1 MRKIISTN
9 ARPTLLILATIMLL
23 AGLAVRAADPA
34 PLVFEGER
42 LTWAGQF
49 GRYDLVMDGPSMAIA
64 PAKPG
69 ASVDGQ
75 ARCVVLVPKTPL
87 PGNQWSWKDL
97 YSLPPAESESD
108 LLERGF
114 YVVYTTPGSNAQRDA
129 WFAYLATQ
137 HGLSAQPVHMS
148 LLRGKTLLAGT
159 ARVSITPPNP
169 TKPVHDNVNARVLV
183 LELDGE
189 RLGFISIDLGV
200 YTSERLV
207 QTCREKYGLSQ
218 VIMSS
223 SHTHSDPGGSFASY
237 YDEQIL
243 KAMGEAVSNLFPAR
257 IAAGHRSFP
266 QLGFNRLVMRE
277 DGHTRESWHG
287 DDHYRS
293 ENPDRIPFG
302 PVDPEVG
309 VIRIDDT
316 NGHPRVIL
324 MNYACHADVVCQ
336 NYAVSA
342 DFPGVA
348 CRDVEAAFDN
358 HANCLFVQGAAGNIE
373 SLIISSRR
381 NGPDDSF
388 QTDYSTIDRVGYL
401 LAYETIK
408 LAKSLSPAPAPE
420 TRIRYL
426 TDALAFNG
434 RFGRGRNFDVRIATI
449 LINDDIV
456 IATVP
461 GELFVQLQ
469 LAWKKELGGFHPF
482 VFGYSWLG
490 GTWADYIPDIRSA
503 ATGGYGADQG
513 PPNIEVGA
521 GEAIMNK
528 HLENTYRLTGL
539 MRDEPGPTQWTPGD
553 RWTVSRVPRETDK

>member
-1 MRKIISTN
+1 MRKITSTL
-9 ARPTLLILATIMLL
+9 ASTVGVILTAVSLLTGVVLC
-23 AGLAVRAADPA
+23 AAAPA
-34 PLVFEGER
+34 PVAFEGER
-42 LTWAGQF
+42 LAWAGAS
-49 GRYDLVMDGPSMAIA
+49 GRYDFVMDGQTKAIA
-64 PAKPG
+64 PAKSG
-69 ASVDGQ
+69 TSADGQ

-87 PGNQWSWKDL
+87 PGNQWSWKAL
-97 YSLPPAESESD
+97 YSRSPAERESD

-114 YVVYTTPGSNAQRDA
+114 YVVYTTPGSPAQRDA
-129 WFAYLATQ
+129 WFAFLAEQ
-137 HGLSAQPVHMS
+137 HGLSTQPVQMS
-148 LLRGKTLLAGT
+148 WLRDQTLLAGT
-159 ARVSITPPNP
+159 ARVSITPPDP
-169 TKPVHDNVNARVLV
+169 AKPVHDNVNARVLV

-189 RLGFISIDLGV
+189 RLGFISMDLGV

-218 VIMSS
+218 VFMSS

-237 YDEQIL
+237 YDEQMV

-266 QLGFNRLVMRE
+266 QLGFNRLVLRE

-316 NGHPRVIL
+316 NGHPRVII

-358 HANCLFVQGAAGNIE
+358 QANCLFVQGAAGNIE

-381 NGPDDSF
+381 SGPDDSF

-408 LAKSLSPAPAPE
+408 LAKSLTPTPAPE

-426 TDALAFNG
+426 TEALAFHG
-434 RFGRGRNFDVRIATI
+434 RFERGRNFDVRIATI

-469 LAWKKELGGFHPF
+469 LAWKKELGDFHPF
-482 VFGYSWLG
+482 VFGYSWFG

-513 PPNIEVGA
+513 PPAIEVGA

-553 RWTVSRVPRETDK
+553 RWMVTRVPREGDK